1 MRVTIAEMTDDH
13 SFGALVLTDEEL
25 DRLFGE
31 LCAGTRAAGGASR
44 CPADVYLT
52 PDPPTL
58 VLELAVP
65 GLDLPTL
72 QVALDGDVL
81 HIHGERKRATGEYR
95 AYQHAEIDWG
105 RFTRRLSLSRPVD
118 AEAAHATYDA
128 GILRLNL
135 PLAQQ
140 TPVGRI
146 VVAVRTSA

>member
-1 MRVTIAEMTDDH
+1 MIDDRRL
-13 SFGALVLTDEEL
+13 GALVLTDEEL

-52 PDPPTL
+52 SDPPTL

-65 GLDLPTL
+65 GLDLQTL
-72 QVALDGDVL
+72 QVALDGEILQID
-81 HIHGERKRATGEYR
+81 GERKRAAGEHR

-105 RFTRRLSLSRPVD
+105 RFARRLSLGRSVD
-118 AEAAHATYDA
+118 AAAAHATYDA

-135 PLAQQ
+135 PLARRA
-140 TPVGRI
+140 PAGRI